1 MKKIDSALKRDF
13 SESHKWERASAW
25 TIVAGLVA
33 EILVLLFFAD
43 VKHGWETFLMICATV
58 IIAFGVTGEI
68 HFSRKAEMVGEE
80 LQRISDEKVA
90 EANERATVAQLE
102 LQRLKTPRSL
112 SIDNMNALVI
122 ALRPD
127 VSLLKGKVDFA
138 SADDVESRQYA
149 QFFMMIFGGLEI
161 ITGGGMPYGHSPR
174 PISFTQYVEE
184 EIILDSTDF
193 SAHELNTL
201 LFKAFESI
209 GLSVRNF
216 AVFGTPN
223 GRVTVVIPPRWLGG
237 V

>member
-1 MKKIDSALKRDF
+1 MREDASLKHDF
-13 SESHKWERASAW
+13 SESHKWERVSAW
-25 TIVAGLVA
+25 TIVTGLVA
-33 EILVLLFFAD
+33 EILILLFFAD

-58 IIAFGVTGEI
+58 IIALGVAGEI

-90 EANERATVAQLE
+90 GANERATIAQLE

-112 SIDNMNALVI
+112 SIDSMNALVA
-122 ALRPD
+122 ALHPSI
-127 VSLLKGKVDFA
+127 SLLKGRVDFA

-161 ITGGGMPYGHSPR
+161 IPGGGMPYGHSPR
-174 PISFTQYVEE
+174 PISFTGFVEE
-184 EIILDSTDF
+184 DIVLDNTDF

-201 LFKAFESI
+201 LFNAFESI

-216 AVFGTPN
+216 AVFGTPK
-223 GRVTVVIPPRWLGG
+223 GRVTVIIPPRWLGDTN
-237 V
+237 